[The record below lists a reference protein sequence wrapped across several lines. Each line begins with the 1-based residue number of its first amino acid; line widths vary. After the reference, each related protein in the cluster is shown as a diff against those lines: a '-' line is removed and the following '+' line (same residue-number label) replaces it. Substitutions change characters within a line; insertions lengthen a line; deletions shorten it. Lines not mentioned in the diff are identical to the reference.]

1 MLEANPGLTPQQ
13 IKRILM
19 ETAERLPNEPIDRQ
33 GWGAVPPAHAV
44 AYDLSL
50 LWLISV
56 INTPLSAQ
64 FYPH

>member
-19 ETAERLPNEPIDRQ
+19 ETAERLPNEPIDR
-33 GWGAVPPAHAV
+33 PPAHAV